1 MVFLMRMAQVSQ
13 ELSYGLVSE
22 SFDSF
27 LVQEEFLSEEDF
39 VLEAIYRKKKET
51 SNKKGPVRG
60 PL

>member
-1 MVFLMRMAQVSQ
+1 MRMAQVSQ

>member
-1 MVFLMRMAQVSQ
+1 MRMAQVSQ
-13 ELSYGLVSE
+13 DLSYGLVSE

-39 VLEAIYRKKKET
+39 VLKAIYRKKKET